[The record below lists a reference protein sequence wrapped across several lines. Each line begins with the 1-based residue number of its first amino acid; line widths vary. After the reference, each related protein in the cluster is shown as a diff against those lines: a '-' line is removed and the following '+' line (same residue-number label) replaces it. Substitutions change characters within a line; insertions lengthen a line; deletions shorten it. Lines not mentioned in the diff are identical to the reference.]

1 MVTGNKNL
9 ETERSSWR
17 LVCRKLWDAFREW
30 LGVEFDAN
38 RAGVAGFVGCRA
50 LCEDSGG
57 VGLAVVF
64 AEGGCSDRVVVWRS
78 RLCEDSSRAVR
89 MIVIEAGRAGV
100 AGLVGCSA
108 L

>member
-1 MVTGNKNL
+1 MKRRGVR
-9 ETERSSWR
+9 EE
-17 LVCRKLWDAFREW
+17 LVGRMLWDASREW

-50 LCEDSGG
+50 LCEDRGG
-57 VGLAVVF
+57 VGLVVWF
-64 AEGGCSDRVVVWRS
+64 TAGGWSDGVVVWRS
-78 RLCEDSSRAVR
+78 RLCEDPSRAVR